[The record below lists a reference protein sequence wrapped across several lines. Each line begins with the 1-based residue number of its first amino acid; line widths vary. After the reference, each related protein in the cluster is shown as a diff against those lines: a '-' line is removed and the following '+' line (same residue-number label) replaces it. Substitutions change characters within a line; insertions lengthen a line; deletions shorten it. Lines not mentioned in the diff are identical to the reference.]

1 MSPPTYRELVA
12 PLMQPGYARPPSA
25 TACSVTRTNCT
36 ARTQSRTHV
45 LHHGQQVL
53 WPTLHY
59 DTRGSDK
66 WTFDLQL
73 HEPHF
78 QWRQKGNQF
87 LITSKNEQRQ
97 PAQTYHLTASTD
109 GAMAALHHETQQRH
123 HTAHAPPQHVRR
135 SHTQNVESQTQNTL
149 RLPLPVDIRLSMEC
163 FRSSRSPARKRVTN
177 THSPRL
183 PCARST
189 QRDHDTAATTRTP
202 RREDRRR
209 TRTRTSHSRHLLSH
223 NRSHQQSG
231 VNYPLSFSIVIGDT
245 SPTSMSP
252 TYRELVA
259 H

>member
-97 PAQTYHLTASTD
+97 PAQTYHRRRQQMGLWQLCTTKHSRGTTLLTP
-109 GAMAALHHETQQRH
+109 RH
-123 HTAHAPPQHVRR
+123 SMCGGRTHRM
-135 SHTQNVESQTQNTL
+135 SKSQTQNTL

-163 FRSSRSPARKRVTN
+163 FRSSRSPARTRATN

-189 QRDHDTAATTRTP
+189 QRDHETAATTRTP
-202 RREDRRR
+202 RREDQRR
-209 TRTRTSHSRHLLSH
+209 T
-223 NRSHQQSG
+223 
-231 VNYPLSFSIVIGDT
+231 
-245 SPTSMSP
+245 PTTALAP
-252 TYRELVA
+252 PPHIRC
-259 H
+259 